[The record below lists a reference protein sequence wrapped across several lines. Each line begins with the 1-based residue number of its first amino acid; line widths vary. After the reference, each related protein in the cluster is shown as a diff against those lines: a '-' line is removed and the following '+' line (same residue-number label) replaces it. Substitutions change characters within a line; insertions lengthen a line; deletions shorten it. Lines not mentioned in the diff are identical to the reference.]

1 MAGGAVLCDA
11 GRVVGDVGDGPR
23 ESGRRHPAAAVY
35 AVLGSLDG
43 FHDPE
48 LTKVV
53 VFLADGP
60 EGDLRRQLLE
70 TRRKLASEG
79 TGYHLS
85 IANLRQR
92 ETTTGVT
99 VTVDVSIVY
108 DVPGTLMFM
117 ESQKAEW
124 TIDTVHDRALTLS
137 PGWKVASLRIPDICT
152 VYTRC

>member
-1 MAGGAVLCDA
+1 MWETARVSRAGAT
-11 GRVVGDVGDGPR
+11 
-23 ESGRRHPAAAVY
+23 PAAAVY

-43 FHDPE
+43 FSDPE

-60 EGDLRRQLLE
+60 EEDLRRQLLE

-79 TGYHLS
+79 TGYQLD
-85 IANLRQR
+85 IANLRQQ

-99 VTVDVSIVY
+99 VTVDVSIMY

-124 TIDTVHDRALTLS
+124 TIDTVHERAPLTLS
-137 PGWKVASLRIPDICT
+137 PGWKVTSLRIPDVCT